1 MMKGIST
8 SVKGRI
14 PEVAGGK
21 GSSQERLKAEKELSR
36 LSSGEVEAW

>member
-8 SVKGRI
+8 LVKGRI
-14 PEVAGGK
+14 PEVAG
-21 GSSQERLKAEKELSR
+21 ELKAEKELSR